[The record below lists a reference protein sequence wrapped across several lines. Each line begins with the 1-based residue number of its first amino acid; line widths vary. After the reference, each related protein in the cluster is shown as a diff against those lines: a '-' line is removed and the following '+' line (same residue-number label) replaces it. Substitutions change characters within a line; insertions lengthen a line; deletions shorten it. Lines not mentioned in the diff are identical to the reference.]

1 MKMRLLVVADLHGQ
15 PVAQRNLMRL
25 LEGGYE
31 GLLLIGDISQLGP
44 LGMIEELLDSL
55 KKLNLPI
62 LSVPG
67 NCDPKNT
74 VEVLEARGVNLHRKC
89 VKLGDLTFIGL
100 GGSNVTPFNTPLEF
114 TEAEIAEELDR
125 LAEEAGK
132 NFILVTHA
140 PPYGT
145 PADLLPDGTYI
156 GSKSI
161 RAFIERTHPL
171 ANCCGHAH
179 EGRSISNLGTT
190 VIVNPG
196 PLSKGYAAELTVKE
210 RVQAQLIQ
218 I

>member
-1 MKMRLLVVADLHGQ
+1 MRLLIVADLHGQ
-15 PVAQRNLMRL
+15 PTAQRDLMKL
-25 LEGGYE
+25 LERGYD

-44 LGMIEELLDSL
+44 LGMIEGLLDSL
-55 KKLNLPI
+55 KKLNLPV

-74 VEVLEARGVNLHRKC
+74 IEVLEAKGVNLHRKC
-89 VKLGDLTFIGL
+89 VKLGNLTFIGL

-114 TEAEIAEELDR
+114 TEAEIAEELNK
-125 LAEEAGK
+125 LAEKAGK

-145 PADLLPDGTYI
+145 PADMLPDGTHI

-161 RAFIERTHPL
+161 RAFIEQTHPL

-179 EGRSISNLGTT
+179 EGRSISNLGDT

-210 RVQAQLIQ
+210 KIQAELIQ
-218 I
+218 V